1 MVLVP
6 HFQNVDETSHEAR
19 LSPGSCTVD
28 NQQLQLSTFR
38 VQSCSAWPK
47 PILLSFTTPATP
59 VREGLYNVK
68 GQFVLKCDL
77 HSLGLYIHNIYITRQ
92 LPNLLG

>member
-28 NQQLQLSTFR
+28 NKQLQLSTFR

-47 PILLSFTTPATP
+47 PILLIFPTSATP
-59 VREGLYNVK
+59 VSIIVPVK
-68 GQFVLKCDL
+68 LWLGASIPRPVCLRNYRVEVL
-77 HSLGLYIHNIYITRQ
+77 GFE
-92 LPNLLG
+92 LPF